1 MTDDLD
7 EAEEMREQWLA
18 FDWVAQVGYWTSLDE
33 SACDRPQRV
42 ELKER
47 LLGRGESPDRRA
59 RCPWFSER
67 CGGKGTWI
75 GE

>member
-47 LLGRGESPDRRA
+47 LLGRGESPDGEHGA
-59 RCPWFSER
+59 RGFQK
-67 CGGKGTWI
+67 GAAGKGH
-75 GE
+75 G